1 MSSGCLAADVTEAE
15 LARQFSQTV
24 RPFVARYCVG
34 CHGDSNP
41 AAQFNLKQYDGVVQV
56 VRDHHSWALLAAK
69 LRGGEMPPRNL
80 PQPPQSERDVVIQW
94 VETALRVE
102 ARKNAGD
109 PGIVLARR
117 LSNAEYNNSIR
128 DLTGV
133 DLRPAREFPVD
144 PSNAAGF
151 DNSGESLSMSPA
163 LLNKYLQAAR
173 EVASHLVLG
182 AREIRFAPHPVLVE
196 TDREKYTIHRIVDFY
211 DRQPTD
217 YADYF
222 QAAWRYKHREA
233 NGQAAATLLSLAE
246 EAKISPKYLP
256 MVWGILEETTEDVG
270 PVATLQRMWRALPRP
285 EHKQPEL
292 VREGCEKMRNYVLHI
307 RKLTARQ
314 FRSPKV
320 QGLSGTSQPLMN
332 WKLRAFA
339 SHRRDFDRAALQ
351 VEGDR
356 PLELPFMPR
365 IGGVPTED
373 EIGVRNEAL
382 AVRMRAGDPNLLVP
396 RGQRALYES
405 SFAKFAN
412 VFPDAF
418 YIRERGRFY
427 PDDSEDK
434 GRLLSAGFHNV
445 MGYFRD
451 DTPLMEMIL
460 SEEQQK
466 ELDTLWLEF
475 DTIADFTTRTYV
487 QFYFNQSGE
496 VEGRGRESG
505 SFRSDKDV
513 TTTDVI
519 FGIRDTY
526 LKKAE
531 SGGDAIS
538 KEAIQEHFARVNAQI
553 RLVEKARKDAE
564 PLHVAGLLDF
574 AARAYRRP
582 LTDTEKQDL
591 RSYYQTLRAT
601 LSHEDAMR
609 DLVVLVLMTP
619 DFCYR
624 VDAAAGGPLVSD
636 AAGSSAGPKASPSSS
651 RRRSAGAGSADGAR
665 TAGSQTAST
674 RTAIIRAE
682 GRSIALPGHALA
694 SRLSYF
700 LWSSVP
706 DQELMQLAASG
717 ELQKDEVLKLQ
728 VRRMLKDP
736 RARAV
741 ASEFAGNWLDFRR
754 FEDHNSV
761 DRTRFP
767 NFTNEL
773 RQAMFEEPIRFIQ
786 DVIQNDRPVLELL
799 YGKHTFVNAVL
810 ARHYGI
816 ETRVKPGQWVRIED
830 ARKYGRG
837 GLLPMA
843 AFLTRNSP
851 GLRTS
856 PVKRGFWVA
865 KTVLGESIPPPP
877 PSVPELPGDESK
889 MDLPLRQ
896 MLAKH
901 RENAACAG
909 CHARFDGF
917 GLAFEGYGPVGEQ
930 RTRDLAGR
938 AVDTQADFPGGRQGK
953 GLDDL
958 VAYIR
963 EKRASDFVDNL
974 VRKLLVYALGRSLQL
989 SDEPLVD
996 SMKTSFAAG
1005 GNRFS
1010 VLVESIV
1017 SSPQFRNQRVPVQL
1031 AIQQLRKEQTRQ
1043 GEVRKGE

>member
-1 MSSGCLAADVTEAE
+1 
-15 LARQFSQTV
+15 
-24 RPFVARYCVG
+24 
-34 CHGDSNP
+34 
-41 AAQFNLKQYDGVVQV
+41 
-56 VRDHHSWALLAAK
+56 
-69 LRGGEMPPRNL
+69 
-80 PQPPQSERDVVIQW
+80 
-94 VETALRVE
+94 
-102 ARKNAGD
+102 
-109 PGIVLARR
+109 
-117 LSNAEYNNSIR
+117 
-128 DLTGV
+128 
-133 DLRPAREFPVD
+133 
-144 PSNAAGF
+144 
-151 DNSGESLSMSPA
+151 
-163 LLNKYLQAAR
+163 
-173 EVASHLVLG
+173 
-182 AREIRFAPHPVLVE
+182 
-196 TDREKYTIHRIVDFY
+196 
-211 DRQPTD
+211 
-217 YADYF
+217 
-222 QAAWRYKHREA
+222 
-233 NGQAAATLLSLAE
+233 
-246 EAKISPKYLP
+246 
-256 MVWGILEETTEDVG
+256 
-270 PVATLQRMWRALPRP
+270 
-285 EHKQPEL
+285 
-292 VREGCEKMRNYVLHI
+292 
-307 RKLTARQ
+307 
-314 FRSPKV
+314 
-320 QGLSGTSQPLMN
+320 
-332 WKLRAFA
+332 
-339 SHRRDFDRAALQ
+339 
-351 VEGDR
+351 
-356 PLELPFMPR
+356 
-365 IGGVPTED
+365 
-373 EIGVRNEAL
+373 
-382 AVRMRAGDPNLLVP
+382 
-396 RGQRALYES
+396 
-405 SFAKFAN
+405 
-412 VFPDAF
+412 
-418 YIRERGRFY
+418 
-427 PDDSEDK
+427 
-434 GRLLSAGFHNV
+434 
-445 MGYFRD
+445 
-451 DTPLMEMIL
+451 
-460 SEEQQK
+460 
-466 ELDTLWLEF
+466 
-475 DTIADFTTRTYV
+475 
-487 QFYFNQSGE
+487 
-496 VEGRGRESG
+496 
-505 SFRSDKDV
+505 
-513 TTTDVI
+513 
-519 FGIRDTY
+519 
-526 LKKAE
+526 
-531 SGGDAIS
+531 
-538 KEAIQEHFARVNAQI
+538 
-553 RLVEKARKDAE
+553 
-564 PLHVAGLLDF
+564 
-574 AARAYRRP
+574 
-582 LTDTEKQDL
+582 
-591 RSYYQTLRAT
+591 
-601 LSHEDAMR
+601 MR

-624 VDAAAGGPLVSD
+624 VDAAAGGRTLVSE
-636 AAGSSAGPKASPSSS
+636 AAGPSAGPKASPSSS
-651 RRRSAGAGSADGAR
+651 RRRSAGAGSGDGNR

-674 RTAIIRAE
+674 RNASTRTEA
-682 GRSIALPGHALA
+682 RSIALPGHALA
-694 SRLSYF
+694 SRISYF

-930 RTRDLAGR
+930 RTKDLAGR

-963 EKRASDFVDNL
+963 EKRESDFVDNL

-1031 AIQQLRKEQTRQ
+1031 AIQQIRKEQTRQ